1 MKIKVDDKVIF
12 KRDVERSHE
21 FTIKDGHAGTVEAVV
36 YRENKLDFLSV
47 KLHKPFLAGANFCVW
62 THPESNEIEKDL
74 AVLTQRGLVPVEEC
88 INYIE
93 SCGWKL
99 KTKSRGFYCFEN
111 PHASISFKTFNFT
124 LKQLR
129 ETYKN
134 GW

>member
-1 MKIKVDDKVIF
+1 MKIQEGDKVIF

-21 FTIKDGHAGTVEAVV
+21 FTIKDGHTGVV
-36 YRENKLDFLSV
+36 NSMAYREDKLDFLSV
-47 KLHKPFLAGANFCVW
+47 KLDKPFSAGTNFCVW
-62 THPESNEIEKDL
+62 THPKPNEIEEDL
-74 AVLTQRGLVPVEEC
+74 AVLTKEGLVPVNEC
-88 INYIE
+88 IRYIE

-99 KTKSRGFYCFEN
+99 TTKSRGFYCFEN
-111 PHASISFKTFNFT
+111 PHATISFRTFNFT